1 MLFVWK
7 SLYQWHLFSLIELC
21 SHLNWFDKLIWSL
34 RERESFIAPVGQKT
48 SWISL
53 FKSYWDRR
61 RNPVDGTRSF
71 TRTLDIAHTLLSV
84 FSLSLE
90 LVLIPLIFV
99 QKSQPFSINWKRK
112 LADKFNLHTNF
123 LFFCTFMSTKLKR
136 TLLLFILWT
145 KTFTNGFLK
154 RVLFYS
160 FVCLRRLA
168 KFV

>member
-1 MLFVWK
+1 MLPGQVIVIFTLWDDLHNDWNISV
-7 SLYQWHLFSLIELC
+7 QVINENNELFL
-21 SHLNWFDKLIWSL
+21 
-34 RERESFIAPVGQKT
+34 SFYRLLVKQKVAQCLL
-48 SWISL
+48 SN
-53 FKSYWDRR
+53 
-61 RNPVDGTRSF
+61 NPVDGTLSF

-112 LADKFNLHTNF
+112 LADKFNLHTIF
-123 LFFCTFMSTKLKR
+123 FFCTFMSTKLKR

-154 RVLFYS
+154 LVLFYS